1 MNHKKLLSLVMC
13 LCLMAAALSAVAYAA
28 PTDGLCPHHTAH
40 DANCG
45 YVEYKAEV
53 PCTHTVHDS
62 ACGYAAPV
70 AKFCAHTS
78 HDSACGYAAA
88 VAASCAHTSHDTVC
102 GYAAPVAK
110 FCAHTAHDGTCGY
123 SAAVAE
129 SCDHLCS
136 AEQACIDAGT
146 CVHVHDATSC
156 VNYVSPKA
164 EIACGHVCAAELG
177 CVAAKDEVPCG
188 HVCAA
193 ELGCVAAKDEVPCG
207 HVCSADQGCVAA
219 KDEVPCKHLQDT
231 HDDTCGYSAEVPENT
246 CTFAQGCSDC
256 NPFLKAFVTVAS
268 AGSYSG
274 LPKTPE
280 VTVVIDDVTLVLGI
294 DYSIEYTNNVNA
306 GTETATVTVT
316 GMGSYAG
323 HTASRKFSIAP
334 AELNITADNVS
345 KTYGEADPA
354 FTYTVSGLMQNES
367 PDAVLGGTLVRSP
380 GEDAK
385 DYEIF
390 GGSLAIKEGVTNY
403 RIRTFTRGKLTIEKK
418 ALTVTAA
425 DQAIVYGTALDETK
439 VAADALVSGDT
450 LASATLTPSTT
461 DVVAD
466 GTITPKDAV
475 IKNASGTNVAGNYN
489 ITYVPGKLSITAKEV
504 TPTIELSP
512 NRFAYT
518 GQALKPTVKVMDGTT
533 VIPAS
538 EYTLSYANNVNVGT
552 ASVSV
557 ADVDGGNYIIKA
569 ASAPFSIIQKQ
580 AYTIIAGNGQSYV
593 STNYYGIS
601 FTTNGPAANLTS
613 IYIDNQPVSN
623 AYYTVAPY
631 TAMPG
636 VNGSIVTL
644 NTNLMNLL
652 SNGTHSIVFN
662 YSDGA
667 VTGTFIKG
675 AAAINGVRTGD
686 DSAPGMMAI
695 FMCLGLVGAAAIL
708 PALRKQRG

>member
-45 YVEYKAEV
+45 YVEYKAAV
-53 PCTHTVHDS
+53 PCTHVCSAEAGCTAAAAEVPCGHVCSAELGCTAATAEVPCNDVHVHDV
-62 ACGYAAPV
+62 ACGYADAV
-70 AKFCAHTS
+70 AAVCAHTS
-78 HDSACGYAAA
+78 HDGNCGYTADIPGTPCNHTCDIDEGCQNMGYCTHVHDAYCNYTAGTSGTPCVHTCSAELGCIPAAAAQPCTYVHVHDSVCGYAPAK
-88 VAASCAHTSHDTVC
+88 AASCAHTSHDAVC
-102 GYAAPVAK
+102 GYAPAK
-110 FCAHTAHDGTCGY
+110 EATCGHTAHDA
-123 SAAVAE
+123 S
-129 SCDHLCS
+129 
-136 AEQACIDAGT
+136 
-146 CVHVHDATSC
+146 
-156 VNYVSPKA
+156 
-164 EIACGHVCAAELG
+164 
-177 CVAAKDEVPCG
+177 
-188 HVCAA
+188 
-193 ELGCVAAKDEVPCG
+193 
-207 HVCSADQGCVAA
+207 
-219 KDEVPCKHLQDT
+219 
-231 HDDTCGYSAEVPENT
+231 CGYSAEVPENT

-280 VTVVIDDVTLVLGI
+280 VTVVIDDVTLVLGT

-354 FTYTVSGLMQNES
+354 FTYTVSGLMQNDS

-403 RIRTFTRGKLTIEKK
+403 RIRTFTRGKLAIEKK